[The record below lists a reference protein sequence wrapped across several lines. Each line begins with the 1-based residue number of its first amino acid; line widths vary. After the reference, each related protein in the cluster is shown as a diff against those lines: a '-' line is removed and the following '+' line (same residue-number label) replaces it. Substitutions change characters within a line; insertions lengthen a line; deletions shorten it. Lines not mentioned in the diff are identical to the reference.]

1 MSGCKPLE
9 YYWES
14 KSPGLTGAPT
24 TDMKD
29 VVGTHDPLKNQLANA
44 RTGGIPKPILKKL
57 IKQYSGL
64 PKWDY
69 AVPNTVVKSSSSR
82 ETLSKHWARFITNLK
97 SDGGKLVKLDDF
109 EIYEKDGQK
118 VQPTAQSKSL
128 SNSALYQYWVTT
140 VLEIDAM
147 SEKEVFNTYGWKKGK
162 KFRDNM
168 RGKFRNLNTIRS
180 MITARNNKKL
190 GEYLVRAYY
199 AASKMR
205 FDVEEL
211 QAPFVKIQ

>member
-1 MSGCKPLE
+1 M
-9 YYWES
+9 
-14 KSPGLTGAPT
+14 
-24 TDMKD
+24 
-29 VVGTHDPLKNQLANA
+29 
-44 RTGGIPKPILKKL
+44 

-128 SNSALYQYWVTT
+128 SNSALYEYWVNT

-147 SEKEVFNTYGWKKGK
+147 TEKQVTNTYGWKKGK
-162 KFRDNM
+162 SFRANM
-168 RGKFRNLNTIRS
+168 RGKFRNLNVIRS
-180 MITARNNKKL
+180 MITAKKNGKL

-205 FDVEEL
+205 FDVEEM